1 MKERALLL
9 AICVALAGCATPAPA
24 PPAARPSPPPHMIKT
39 EPKPERAAPG
49 PLISLVCDPGVRKIS
64 FPSIGI
70 PLHSAPLDIALT
82 EERVWL
88 LVNQQQIVEVG
99 RKPEQATFRTI
110 AAEEGASWDAM
121 AVDPLDGSLWV
132 VSLTRLELIHLI
144 PGGRS
149 QVVRIPKLEGEGG
162 FRDVLVDEEGVY
174 VVPTCAEHALW
185 KVDRKGKVLD
195 RAFQREADKIPLT
208 LRTEFTPEEGQGSVI
223 GCLPVSL
230 ARDLSGRI
238 TVFDGV
244 DRTFYRRES
253 ETWTPVLQVPDPN
266 LPAGGVRVDHPG
278 TEDAVWVPGWGGA
291 GNALGFFFLGEA
303 PVFQPTMVG
312 DRDEVAAQKM
322 PGLQYLRYVR
332 PGTEGVKVELERC
345 KDFSWFAPP
354 LVVTDRHGF
363 VSTLDNHLI
372 LGTFG
377 GTDM

>member
-9 AICVALAGCATPAPA
+9 AISVTLAGCAAPAPA
-24 PPAARPSPPPHMIKT
+24 PPEARPAPPRAASEPTKT
-39 EPKPERAAPG
+39 KKKEPPAPG
-49 PLISLVCDPGVRKIS
+49 PLISLICDPAVRKIP

-70 PLHSAPLDIALT
+70 PLHSSPLDIALT
-82 EERVWL
+82 EDRVWL

-110 AAEEGASWDAM
+110 AAQEGAYWDAM
-121 AVDPLDGSLWV
+121 AVDPLDSTLWV

-149 QVVRIPKLEGEGG
+149 EVVRIPKLEGEGG

-195 RAFQREADKIPLT
+195 QAFKREGEEVPLT
-208 LRTEFTPEEGQGSVI
+208 LRTEFTPEEGQGSVT

-230 ARDLSGRI
+230 ARDLSGRV

-244 DRTFYRRES
+244 ARTFYRQES
-253 ETWTPVLQVPDPN
+253 GSWTPVLEIPDPD

-278 TEDAVWVPGWGGA
+278 TEDAVWQPGWGGA
-291 GNALGFFFLGEA
+291 GNALGFFFLGEE
-303 PVFQPTMVG
+303 PVFQPILSG
-312 DRDEVAAQKM
+312 RDEISQKV
-322 PGLQYLRYVR
+322 PGLEYLRYMR
-332 PGTEGVKVELERC
+332 PGTEGLTAVFEGC
-345 KDFSWFAPP
+345 KNFSWFAAP

-363 VSTLDNHLI
+363 VSALDNHLI
-372 LGTFG
+372 LGTFDG
-377 GTDM
+377 GM